1 MTATHDD
8 IIKSDRRGRLR
19 QLAHLYQIE
28 SRLRETQSSPVL
40 REAVRAAQSRP
51 IHQRLKKLFDKLALR
66 RTILPKNNLG
76 KASTYAL
83 NQWPNLQTYLH
94 DGRVEIDN
102 NLVENA
108 IRPTKLGA
116 KNWLFIGAEHAGEK
130 SAIIYTLVENC
141 RRLRIGAREYF
152 EDVLTRLPA
161 MKASEAASLTPAN
174 WLKARRGIAQ
184 RQAA

>member
-1 MTATHDD
+1 
-8 IIKSDRRGRLR
+8 
-19 QLAHLYQIE
+19 
-28 SRLRETQSSPVL
+28 
-40 REAVRAAQSRP
+40 
-51 IHQRLKKLFDKLALR
+51 
-66 RTILPKNNLG
+66 LG
-76 KASTYAL
+76 KAITYAL
-83 NQWPNLQTYLH
+83 NQWPNLQTYLR

-141 RRLRIGAREYF
+141 RRLGIDAREYF

-161 MKASEAASLTPAN
+161 MKASEASSLTPAN
-174 WLKARRGIAQ
+174 WENAKKARSRKST
-184 RQAA
+184 RAAA